1 MSSCVPKIMIM
12 MYGSWD
18 MEHDGQNSLSFCAI
32 FAFYPIN
39 NPKNQNF
46 ENKKKTLEISPFYIY
61 EPQMMIIDV
70 WFLRY
75 WGRRTKFL
83 VIFDHFFPFYRTN
96 NPKKKKKGLE
106 MSLYTFLPQIMITWC
121 TVSEILCAIDGRTE
135 GKSDI

>member
-18 MEHDGQNSLSFCAI
+18 MEHDGQNSLSFCTI

-96 NPKKKKKGLE
+96 NPKKRKKAWR
-106 MSLYTFLPQIMITWC
+106 YHC
-121 TVSEILCAIDGRTE
+121 THFYHKLWSHDIRLVRYCAR
-135 GKSDI
+135 